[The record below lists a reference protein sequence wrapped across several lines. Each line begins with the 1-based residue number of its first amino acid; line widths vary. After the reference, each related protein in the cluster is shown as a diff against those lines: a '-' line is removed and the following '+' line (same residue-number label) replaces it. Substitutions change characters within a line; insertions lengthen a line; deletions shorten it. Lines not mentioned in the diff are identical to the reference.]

1 MQNSGKNLYLH
12 FRGKWV
18 NQSTTLAA
26 GLENILTEKNLKK
39 KKKKGN
45 LLHLIS
51 TLEYKLESVLP
62 SERNAPC
69 KTK

>member
-1 MQNSGKNLYLH
+1 MQNSGENLYLH

-39 KKKKGN
+39 KNGN

-51 TLEYKLESVLP
+51 TFEYKLESVLP
-62 SERNAPC
+62 SERNVPC

>member
-1 MQNSGKNLYLH
+1 MQNSGENLYLH

-39 KKKKGN
+39 KKKKRKPLTFN
-45 LLHLIS
+45 FYS
-51 TLEYKLESVLP
+51 
-62 SERNAPC
+62 
-69 KTK
+69 

>member
-1 MQNSGKNLYLH
+1 MQNSGENLYLH

-26 GLENILTEKNLKK
+26 ELENILTEKNLKK
-39 KKKKGN
+39 KKNGN

-51 TLEYKLESVLP
+51 TLEYKLESVFP
-62 SERNAPC
+62 SERNAPF

>member
-1 MQNSGKNLYLH
+1 MQNSGENLYLH

-39 KKKKGN
+39 KKKWKPLTFN
-45 LLHLIS
+45 F
-51 TLEYKLESVLP
+51 YP
-62 SERNAPC
+62 
-69 KTK
+69 